1 MNDVIISKNLLNAF
15 PQDNIIEGEIRIDP
29 KHHRHFVARRGG
41 VLHRIAD
48 ECGGVQISFPRAGV
62 DSDRVILK
70 GSHECIEAAKQRM
83 REIVQDL
90 VSTLRTNRC
99 TRNRIVYLSLCP
111 PDRLGIYGN
120 SGMYNTTKASSHG
133 DGCQR
138 SQGAK
143 YNI

>member
-1 MNDVIISKNLLNAF
+1 MSVL
-15 PQDNIIEGEIRIDP
+15 QDNITEGEIRIDP

-83 REIVQDL
+83 REIVQEL
-90 VSTLRTNRC
+90 VNFVTFFFISF
-99 TRNRIVYLSLCP
+99 RNYFMNKLYVLLFFR
-111 PDRLGIYGN
+111 N
-120 SGMYNTTKASSHG
+120 
-133 DGCQR
+133 QW
-138 SQGAK
+138 
-143 YNI
+143 

>member
-1 MNDVIISKNLLNAF
+1 MHF
-15 PQDNIIEGEIRIDP
+15 QDNIIEGEIRIDP

-83 REIVQDL
+83 REIVQEL
-90 VSTLRTNRC
+90 VNKC
-99 TRNRIVYLSLCP
+99 F
-111 PDRLGIYGN
+111 D
-120 SGMYNTTKASSHG
+120 
-133 DGCQR
+133 
-138 SQGAK
+138 
-143 YNI
+143 

>member
-1 MNDVIISKNLLNAF
+1 MIDEIIFKILNAF
-15 PQDNIIEGEIRIDP
+15 LQDNIIEGEIRIDP

-90 VSTLRTNRC
+90 VSMLRINRTC
-99 TRNRIVYLSLCP
+99 TCVYIVLIALS
-111 PDRLGIYGN
+111 
-120 SGMYNTTKASSHG
+120 S
-133 DGCQR
+133 
-138 SQGAK
+138 
-143 YNI
+143 

>member
-1 MNDVIISKNLLNAF
+1 MIDVIISKNLLNAF

-90 VSTLRTNRC
+90 VSMLRTNC
-99 TRNRIVYLSLCP
+99 TRNRIYCT
-111 PDRLGIYGN
+111 Y
-120 SGMYNTTKASSHG
+120 
-133 DGCQR
+133 R
-138 SQGAK
+138 SVLL
-143 YNI
+143 IV